1 MAPAPAWPISAA
13 QLWGRVGRERARER
27 ARRFRRC
34 FLTPPKFQGRNPTI
48 PTNPRLDS
56 GWATGPSICLPN
68 GPAQTGRATAAR
80 SIAVSAISTPIA
92 GNRCRQTVTFAANR
106 VRGRTPHPRA
116 RHTTSLVVLAAMAG
130 ARCVG
135 RQLPSSRPNSDW
147 GGSQSLLGTGK
158 GLFLQLMAAAWTA
171 RARGRRS
178 AGLGAGP
185 LGQADRW
192 PVAQPES
199 NLGSVGMVGFRPWN
213 FGGLRKQES

>member
-1 MAPAPAWPISAA
+1 
-13 QLWGRVGRERARER
+13 
-27 ARRFRRC
+27 
-34 FLTPPKFQGRNPTI
+34 
-48 PTNPRLDS
+48 
-56 GWATGPSICLPN
+56 
-68 GPAQTGRATAAR
+68 
-80 SIAVSAISTPIA
+80 
-92 GNRCRQTVTFAANR
+92 
-106 VRGRTPHPRA
+106 
-116 RHTTSLVVLAAMAG
+116 MAG
-130 ARCVG
+130 ATCVG
-135 RQLPSSRPNSDW
+135 RQLSSSRPNSDW

-213 FGGLRKQES
+213 FGGVRKQRRLGLFGGVRRRTKCVAKSITAALYACV

>member
-1 MAPAPAWPISAA
+1 
-13 QLWGRVGRERARER
+13 
-27 ARRFRRC
+27 
-34 FLTPPKFQGRNPTI
+34 
-48 PTNPRLDS
+48 
-56 GWATGPSICLPN
+56 
-68 GPAQTGRATAAR
+68 
-80 SIAVSAISTPIA
+80 
-92 GNRCRQTVTFAANR
+92 
-106 VRGRTPHPRA
+106 
-116 RHTTSLVVLAAMAG
+116 MAG

-135 RQLPSSRPNSDW
+135 RQLSSSRPNSDW

-213 FGGLRKQES
+213 FGGLRKQESLPPPRALTRARRRDPLAERPRRRRRRMPQKEHPQKEQPPARPDARLRFSGPPRDKVRRESQSAHTPERIAVRGDRTHPIRPRTTSL